1 MTDKIVQYHDKT
13 LPNQDEHTYH
23 FNGNGEELM
32 PALLTSILTSSGIS
46 DPEQKYKLKV
56 TEKFT
61 LPEMASNP
69 VMLRF
74 YTLLTHMVRAKNV
87 LEIGTFMGVS
97 TMAFAEGLA
106 PGGKVY
112 TFEKFDQFAELARSN
127 FAANGFQDRIEL
139 ILGDAFEKL
148 DTLPDGLNF
157 DVIFIDGNK
166 ERYRDYFELLEPRLT
181 RSGVLI
187 VDDCFFHGDVLN
199 DPPTSDKGRGTKDFL
214 DAAAKRQD
222 YLSLA
227 LPLSNG
233 IYLMIRK

>member
-112 TFEKFDQFAELARSN
+112 TFEKFDQFAELAR
-127 FAANGFQDRIEL
+127 RIRE
-139 ILGDAFEKL
+139 
-148 DTLPDGLNF
+148 T
-157 DVIFIDGNK
+157 
-166 ERYRDYFELLEPRLT
+166 RYA
-181 RSGVLI
+181 S
-187 VDDCFFHGDVLN
+187 
-199 DPPTSDKGRGTKDFL
+199 
-214 DAAAKRQD
+214 
-222 YLSLA
+222 
-227 LPLSNG
+227 
-233 IYLMIRK
+233 